1 MTNHRSPVSPSLVA
15 EYAAPLPGSSLHPI
29 ASDPNALQ
37 DWSGLECVR
46 TLSQHKRTLLWT
58 SCLGTLAAALI
69 SFAQPRLYQSQA
81 SIEFQ
86 GVNENFLNL
95 RDIYPT
101 TALSADSNGAY
112 IQTQAEI
119 LQEDALIERVAGKL
133 HLEALQEYQGGLSLW
148 DKFRQIT
155 GSNPSFVP
163 AARRAVEVVKNHI
176 KIVPS
181 RGSRIIRIVCDARD
195 PQLAADLANT
205 LAHTSIERSIEAR
218 QRIAQQTHD
227 SLSLQLD
234 QIKNKLLK
242 SEAELSSY
250 GRASRGGEQ
259 HQSAVISSPAVN
271 LTAYNMLKREIDTD
285 RRLYDVMS
293 QRVYDAGV
301 ASAVRQSDI
310 RLVGPA
316 QPAAHPYKPNLPLN
330 FAIGALGGL
339 ALAISYVMLQ
349 EQTNVVVRVPG
360 EAGMYLALP
369 ELGAIPELRNRS
381 LTLQRLLSSSDGN
394 VCSERAAL
402 EQQFSGLSESF
413 RATVASILSVSRN
426 GHHPHI
432 LVVTSSQSMEGKTT
446 AVSNLG
452 IALAEISGKVLLID
466 GDMRRPRLHKVF
478 NQVNSWGLSDILRE
492 KNAIED
498 LPLDSLVKKTVVPH
512 LHLLPSGA
520 CVDNIFGLLYSDRMA
535 RLLPRFRQEF
545 EYVLV
550 DAPPC
555 LEFADA
561 RIMAGYAEYLLLV
574 VRANYTEKKMA
585 QVAVQRLLLDG
596 IPSLG
601 VILNRWDPARSNIYG
616 HNHYY
621 SFNRRDLA

>member
-1 MTNHRSPVSPSLVA
+1 MAPEYPSA
-15 EYAAPLPGSSLHPI
+15 LPGSSLHAT
-29 ASDPNALQ
+29 ASELNALH
-37 DWSGLECVR
+37 DWSGIECVR
-46 TLSQHKRTLLWT
+46 TLFRRKSTLVWI
-58 SCLGTLAAALI
+58 SGLGVLASALI
-69 SFAQPRLYQSQA
+69 SFAQPRLYESQA
-81 SIEFQ
+81 ALEIQ

-101 TALSADSNGAY
+101 AALSADSNGAY

-119 LQEDALIERVAGKL
+119 LQEDPLIERVAGKL
-133 HLEALQEYQGGLSLW
+133 HLEVLQEYQGGLSLW

-155 GSNPSFVP
+155 GSKPPFVP
-163 AARRAVEVVKNHI
+163 AARRAVEIVKNHI

-181 RGSRIIRIVCDARD
+181 RGSRVIRIVCDARD
-195 PQLAADLANT
+195 PQLAASIANT
-205 LAHTSIERSIEAR
+205 LAQTSIEQSTEAR

-234 QIKNKLLK
+234 QIRNKLLK

-250 GRASRGGEQ
+250 GRASGVRSRGGEQ
-259 HQSAVISSPAVN
+259 PQSTLISVPVIN
-271 LTAYNMLKREIDTD
+271 LVAYNTLKREVDAD
-285 RRLYDVMS
+285 RRFYEVMS

-310 RLVGPA
+310 RLISTA

-330 FAIGALGGL
+330 LAIGAFGGL

-369 ELGAIPELRNRS
+369 ELGAIPELQNGN
-381 LTLQRLLSSSDGN
+381 LTLRRLLSSGDGN
-394 VCSERAAL
+394 LRIERAAL
-402 EQQFSGLSESF
+402 EHQFSGLSESF

-432 LVVTSSQSMEGKTT
+432 LVVTSSLSMEGKTT

-492 KNAIED
+492 KNAIEE
-498 LPLDSLVKKTVVPH
+498 LPLDSLVKKTAVPH
-512 LHLLPSGA
+512 LYLLPSGA
-520 CVDNIFGLLYSDRMA
+520 CVENIFGLLCSGRMA

-561 RIMAGYAEYLLLV
+561 RIMARYAEYLLLV

-596 IPSLG
+596 IPVMG
-601 VILNRWDPARSNIYG
+601 VILNRWDPARSNIYD

-621 SFNRRDLA
+621 SFNRQDLA